1 MPHDCLMDRHLH
13 LLLERPDANLSKVIV
28 PATNQESG
36 GAKVAGDGSISAR
49 SKSIRI
55 GQTATEVGALS
66 GSRRADQTPAPKTQ
80 YPAISMTTIT
90 LPKALAR
97 RLEKASAQV
106 GRCPDAMI
114 NTATAERL
122 DYLERR
128 LRTIEAGF
136 EDLQYGAAT
145 IEEVQVGRWFQGI
158 GDGIKDLGQN
168 L

>member
-90 LPKALAR
+90 LPKTLAR

-114 NTATAERL
+114 KTATAERL

-128 LRTIEAGF
+128 LRAIEAGF

-145 IEEVQVGRWFQGI
+145 IEEVADARDIAGWHHGRG
-158 GDGIKDLGQN
+158 L
-168 L
+168 